1 MLFEMD
7 RIMQIVKSDA
17 IINWSI
23 ISIFMLLVMVGI
35 IFITTRLILYKK
47 REAIIDENTTMEE
60 LDEISR
66 KNVNRPYEVCQMVFE
81 ILISNTCVI
90 VMMYVYDRIANNVLF
105 LEKYLGIVMI
115 ILIILAIMINN
126 FLDEKLVQDMLKK
139 EEKGNIRLL
148 SSCSILLI
156 FFFFKFYFHTAEYD
170 DLLLCYIGLVLGRFI
185 YFDSSLEGIKECF
198 RGLKPYIL
206 PLIIGILFTGA
217 ILGVE
222 IYLGIIT
229 TENVFFSLTISHVFI
244 LYFIHITK
252 KIIYELME
260 YQNF

>member
-1 MLFEMD
+1 MD

-35 IFITTRLILYKK
+35 ISITTKIILCQK

-66 KNVNRPYEVCQMVFE
+66 KNVNRPYEVCQMVFD

-156 FFFFKFYFHTAEYD
+156 FFFFKFYYHTA
-170 DLLLCYIGLVLGRFI
+170 
-185 YFDSSLEGIKECF
+185 
-198 RGLKPYIL
+198 
-206 PLIIGILFTGA
+206 
-217 ILGVE
+217 
-222 IYLGIIT
+222 
-229 TENVFFSLTISHVFI
+229 
-244 LYFIHITK
+244 
-252 KIIYELME
+252 
-260 YQNF
+260 